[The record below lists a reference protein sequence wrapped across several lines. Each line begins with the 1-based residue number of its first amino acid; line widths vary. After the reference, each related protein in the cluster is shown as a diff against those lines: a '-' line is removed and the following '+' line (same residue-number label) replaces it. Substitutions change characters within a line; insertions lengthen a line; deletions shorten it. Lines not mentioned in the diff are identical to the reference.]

1 MPIFSE
7 VHKLN
12 VSAPYHIKIFTN
24 KMKVKATLTKDSKVK
39 LLSIFV
45 HITQDFSWPM
55 EGFLLPFAPPVK
67 RASQK
72 KVITAGNGISLLMFV
87 ILSFVKMIFCNVIIF
102 FSKCPKGRLI

>member
-1 MPIFSE
+1 MHIFSE

-12 VSAPYHIKIFTN
+12 VSAPYHVKIFTN

-39 LLSIFV
+39 LPSIFV
-45 HITQDFSWPM
+45 HVVVTQDFSWPM

-72 KVITAGNGISLLMFV
+72 KVITAGNGIS
-87 ILSFVKMIFCNVIIF
+87 
-102 FSKCPKGRLI
+102 